1 VRPASDVLAA
11 KQHGADPVHNS
22 ICGLI
27 GLVLGLM
34 IDGTLLVI
42 RSSYRDGDQA
52 KAEKSSSVKVKAE
65 QKKLK

>member
-1 VRPASDVLAA
+1 M
-11 KQHGADPVHNS
+11 HNS